1 MFQLIQTEGRA
12 RLGSLHTARGSFPT
26 PAFMPVGTQGSV
38 KGVCPRELRELG
50 VPIILGNTYHLMIR
64 PGLPTIRQFGGLHGF
79 SGWRGPILTDSGGYQ
94 VFSLAPLREIT
105 DAGASFRSHVDG
117 SPLFLGPREALEAQA
132 SLGSDIAMLFDE
144 CPPWTADGAAVSRA
158 VDRTIAWARESRRS
172 IDAWR
177 DQGGIL
183 PDGQRHFA
191 IVQGG
196 ASPDLRAR
204 CAAELVALGFDGYA
218 IGGVSVG
225 EPEDMMFAAVDASEP
240 HLPADK
246 PRYAMGL
253 GMPGQIVELVA
264 RGVDLFDCVL
274 PTRMARHGSAFTW
287 GGLLHLHNSPFALD
301 PSPIETGCACYACQT
316 FSRAY
321 IRHLLKS
328 REILGL
334 RLVTLHNLHF
344 YMGLMAAIRDAIAG
358 GCFGQF
364 RQNVAAR
371 FRSHGTGD
379 EIEQTTE

>member
-1 MFQLIQTEGRA
+1 MFQLTQTDGLA
-12 RLGSLHTARGSFPT
+12 RLGSLTTGRGEFPT

-38 KGVCPRELRELG
+38 KGTSPRELGELG

-64 PGLPTIRQFGGLHGF
+64 PGLPAIRHLGGLHGF
-79 SGWRGPILTDSGGYQ
+79 SGWSGPILTDSGGYQ
-94 VFSLAPLREIT
+94 VFSLAPLREIS
-105 DAGASFRSHVDG
+105 DAGVAFRSHVDG
-117 SPLFLGPREALEAQA
+117 APLFLGPREALEAQA
-132 SLGSDIAMLFDE
+132 DLGSDIAMLFDE
-144 CPPWTADGAAVSRA
+144 CPPWAADGAAIARA
-158 VDRTIAWARESRRS
+158 VDRTLSWARESRRL

-177 DQGGIL
+177 DEGGVL
-183 PDGQRHFA
+183 PAGQRHFA

-196 ASPDLRAR
+196 ASADLRAQ
-204 CAAELVALGFDGYA
+204 CAAELVALRFDGYA

-225 EPEDMMFAAVDASEP
+225 EPEDMMFAAVDATAP
-240 HLPADK
+240 HLPADR

-253 GMPGQIVELVA
+253 GMPHQIVELVA

-287 GGLLHLHNSPFALD
+287 DGLLHLHNAPFALD

-344 YMGLMAAIRDAIAG
+344 YMRLMAAIRDAIAG

-364 RQNVAAR
+364 RRDAVAR
-371 FRSHGTGD
+371 LRSRETGECID
-379 EIEQTTE
+379 ETTE